1 MGVYAPTVLNK
12 VSSQQLRLSFN
23 IENLD
28 ILLPYFSLGDFAV
41 LCGSS
46 AVQSLINLLCV
57 RAQLPYQLGGVESN
71 VLYVDGGNSFR
82 LYDISSIAQ
91 SMELDPRTVLERI
104 FISRTFTVYQMI
116 DLVFEQLESAV
127 KKYNTKVVVIANL
140 AQQFLDKDVP
150 LKEAKEV
157 FLQLT
162 KYLENFSKTNDVILV
177 ATHSPYFWSKHRKF
191 FTEVLCSRANTVS
204 SIKKFRDRPYFIL
217 EKHPVFQL
225 GKVELT
231 SNEITLIDFS
241 EPKSGMQKVVTK
253 IEPKQLK

>member
-23 IENLD
+23 IENVD
-28 ILLPYFSLGDFAV
+28 SLLPYFSLGDFAV

-46 AVQSLINLLCV
+46 AVRSLINLLCV
-57 RAQLPYQLGGVESN
+57 RAQLPYQLGGLESN

-104 FISRTFTVYQMI
+104 FISRTFTAYQMI
-116 DLVFEQLESAV
+116 DLVFEQLEAAV
-127 KKYNTKVVVIANL
+127 KKYDTKVVVIANL

-150 LKEAKEV
+150 PKEAKEI

-162 KYLENFSKTNDVILV
+162 KYL
-177 ATHSPYFWSKHRKF
+177 
-191 FTEVLCSRANTVS
+191 
-204 SIKKFRDRPYFIL
+204 
-217 EKHPVFQL
+217 Q
-225 GKVELT
+225 
-231 SNEITLIDFS
+231 DF
-241 EPKSGMQKVVTK
+241 TK
-253 IEPKQLK
+253 IR

>member
-23 IENLD
+23 IENVD
-28 ILLPYFSLGDFAV
+28 SLLPYFSLGDFAV

-46 AVQSLINLLCV
+46 AVRSLINLLCV
-57 RAQLPYQLGGVESN
+57 RAQLPYQLGGLESN

-104 FISRTFTVYQMI
+104 FISRTFTAYQMI
-116 DLVFEQLESAV
+116 DLVFEQLENTV
-127 KKYNTKVVVIANL
+127 KNYDTKVVVIANL

-162 KYLENFSKTNDVILV
+162 KYLQHFTRTNNIILV
-177 ATHSPYFWSKHRKF
+177 ETHSPYFWSKHRKF
-191 FTEVLCSRANTVS
+191 FTEVLCSRANIVS

-225 GKVELT
+225 GKAELS
-231 SNEITLIDFS
+231 SNEITLVDFS
-241 EPKSGMQKVVTK
+241 
-253 IEPKQLK
+253 